1 MARSKEPE
9 TALEPR
15 PETLAEAALDP
26 KKEADVAKAIS
37 KLTPQEA
44 LHFLELL
51 ERQVKSRRI
60 QLFGYLTALAV
71 MLVGTVIALVFVG
84 RAERG
89 TFVGWVFFMPFI
101 VVAVVLLGFGRWAK
115 RVK

>member
-1 MARSKEPE
+1 MARTKPTE
-9 TALEPR
+9 TPLEPR

-51 ERQVKSRRI
+51 EKQVKARRI
-60 QLFGYLTALAV
+60 QLIGYLAALLV
-71 MLVGTVIALVFVG
+71 MLLGTVVALVIVG
-84 RAERG
+84 RADRG
-89 TFVGWVFFMPFI
+89 TFVGWVFFVPLIAVGI
-101 VVAVVLLGFGRWAK
+101 VLFGFGRWAN

>member
-1 MARSKEPE
+1 MEG
-9 TALEPR
+9 T

-51 ERQVKSRRI
+51 EKQVKRQRI
-60 QLFGYLTALAV
+60 QLIGYLTALFV
-71 MLVGTVIALVFVG
+71 MLLGTVVALYIVG
-84 RAERG
+84 RADRG
-89 TFVGWVFFMPFI
+89 TFVGWVFFLPLLLVGI
-101 VVAVVLLGFGRWAK
+101 VLYGFGRYAN